1 MLFFVFFIKPPC
13 NFVRVGR
20 SREMALQSRGER
32 LGIGMDGNHNF
43 RKHYSQIKKG
53 KSKIYVRCG
62 FI

>member
-1 MLFFVFFIKPPC
+1 MLFFVFFIKPLC

-20 SREMALQSRGER
+20 SREMTLEEEGRDWGF
-32 LGIGMDGNHNF
+32 IMDGNHNF